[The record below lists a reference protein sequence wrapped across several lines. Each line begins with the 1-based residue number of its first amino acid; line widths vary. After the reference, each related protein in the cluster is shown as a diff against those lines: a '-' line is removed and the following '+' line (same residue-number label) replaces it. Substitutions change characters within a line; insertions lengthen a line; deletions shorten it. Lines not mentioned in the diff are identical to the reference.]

1 MKIKLKN
8 QKIIHSALNQLTNSQ
23 EAKHYLSR
31 YQNHEEM
38 NFAVVKVGGG
48 TLADELET
56 LAESLALLANLGL
69 NPIVIHGAGVQLDE
83 GLKQA
88 GIKTV
93 KKAGLRVTDE
103 ACMKVVR
110 PIMYQVN
117 QQLVNA
123 LENQGVR
130 ATGVVHG
137 VFECE
142 YLDLDE
148 LGLVGQVEKIHLTPI
163 KQALQTGAIPVLS
176 CLGETASGQVV
187 NINADVAT
195 RELVWQISPH
205 KIIFVTPTGGILDG
219 KGAIISAIQLN
230 NDFMQ
235 LNQQDWLHSG
245 MKLKLQQIKDMLSP
259 MDISHSVS
267 ITSSKNL
274 ARELFTHKGAGTFIN
289 MGETITESEV
299 LTATLE
305 TQLIEVFQNA
315 FERTFK
321 PQFLSK
327 LTIKKIYLAESGRA
341 AAVVTQGFRGHAYL
355 HKFAVTKAAQG
366 EGLAASLWQQI
377 KSNHPQL
384 YWRSRV
390 NNDINGWYFKQA
402 DASVK
407 SDQGDWVGFSCGLF
421 PAESLGC
428 LQQAFSTDAGW
439 QSKDCVV
446 TTTEV
451 KHA

>member
-1 MKIKLKN
+1 MKIQKPH
-8 QKIIHSALNQLTNSQ
+8 QKIIQSALNQLTNSQ
-23 EAKHYLSR
+23 EARHYLNR
-31 YQNHEEM
+31 FHNNDEHQ
-38 NFAVVKVGGG
+38 FAVVKIGGG

-83 GLKQA
+83 GLQKA

-142 YLDLDE
+142 YLDQDKY
-148 LGLVGQVEKIHLTPI
+148 GLVGEVDKIHLTPI
-163 KQALQTGAIPVLS
+163 RQALQTGAIPVLS
-176 CLGETASGQVV
+176 CLGETSSGQVV

-195 RELVWQISPH
+195 RELVWQINPH
-205 KIIFVTPTGGILDG
+205 KIIFVTPTGGILNG
-219 KGAIISAIQLN
+219 SNEIISAIQLN
-230 NDFMQ
+230 NDFIHM
-235 LNQQDWLHSG
+235 NQQDWLHSG
-245 MKLKLQQIKDMLSP
+245 MKLKLQQIKDMLAP
-259 MDISHSVS
+259 MDSSHSVS

-289 MGETITESEV
+289 MGEKIAESEV
-299 LTATLE
+299 LTPALE
-305 TQLIEVFQNA
+305 QPLVEVFQNA
-315 FERTFK
+315 FGRTFK
-321 PQFLSK
+321 ADFLPQLK
-327 LTIKKIYLAESGRA
+327 VKKIYLAESGRA
-341 AAVVTQGFRGHAYL
+341 AAVVTEGFRGYAYL

-377 KSNHPQL
+377 KTNHPQL
-384 YWRSRV
+384 YWRSRL
-390 NNDINGWYFKQA
+390 NNDINAWYFKQA

-407 SDQGDWVGFSCGLF
+407 SASGDWVGFSCGLF
-421 PAESLGC
+421 PAEFLNC
-428 LQQAFSTDAGW
+428 LQQAFVTDAGW
-439 QSKDCVV
+439 LQKEEVMQKE
-446 TTTEV
+446 EV

>member
-1 MKIKLKN
+1 MKMKQQN

-31 YQNHEEM
+31 YQNHDEM

-48 TLADELET
+48 ILADELET

-83 GLKQA
+83 GLQQA

-93 KKAGLRVTDE
+93 KKDGLRVTDK
-103 ACMKVVR
+103 ACMQVIR

-123 LENQGVR
+123 LEQQGVR

-142 YLDLDE
+142 YLDQE
-148 LGLVGQVEKIHLTPI
+148 KFGLVGQVDKIHLTPI
-163 KQALQTGAIPVLS
+163 RQALQTGAIPVLS
-176 CLGETASGQVV
+176 CLGETSSGQVV

-195 RELVWQISPH
+195 RELVWQINPH

-219 KGAIISAIQLN
+219 NNSIISAIQLN
-230 NDFMQ
+230 NDFKQ

-245 MKLKLQQIKDMLSP
+245 MKLKLQQIKEMLAP

-289 MGETITESEV
+289 MGEQIAISEV
-299 LTATLE
+299 LTLGLE
-305 TQLIEVFQNA
+305 APLIEVFQNA
-315 FERTFK
+315 FGRTFK
-321 PQFLSK
+321 AEFLSQLK
-327 LTIKKIYLAESGRA
+327 VKKIYLAESGRA
-341 AAVVTQGFRGHAYL
+341 AAMVTAGFRGHAYL

-377 KSNHPQL
+377 KADYPQL
-384 YWRSRV
+384 YWRSRID
-390 NNDINGWYFKQA
+390 NDINAWYFKQA
-402 DASVK
+402 DASLK
-407 SDQGDWVGFSCGLF
+407 SAQGDWVGFSCGLT
-421 PAESLGC
+421 PTESLDC
-428 LQQAFSTDAGW
+428 IQQAFVTDSGW
-439 QSKDCVV
+439 QPLDKHSHTK
-446 TTTEV
+446 EV

>member
-1 MKIKLKN
+1 MKMKSEN

-23 EAKHYLSR
+23 EAKHYLNR
-31 YQNHEEM
+31 YQNHHEL

-48 TLADELET
+48 ILADELQT
-56 LAESLALLANLGL
+56 LAESLALLSNLGL

-88 GIKTV
+88 GIQTI
-93 KKAGLRVTDE
+93 KKDGLRVTDV
-103 ACMKVVR
+103 ACMQVVR

-117 QQLVNA
+117 QQLVSA

-137 VFECE
+137 VFECD
-142 YLDLDE
+142 YLNQAE
-148 LGLVGQVEKIHLTPI
+148 LGLVGAVEKIHLTPI
-163 KQALQTGAIPVLS
+163 RQALQTGAIPVLS
-176 CLGETASGQVV
+176 CLGETSSGQVV

-195 RELVWQISPH
+195 RELVWQINPH

-219 KGAIISAIQLN
+219 NNNIISAIQLN
-230 NDFMQ
+230 NDFKH

-245 MKLKLQQIKDMLSP
+245 MKLKLQQIQDMLAP
-259 MDISHSVS
+259 MEISHSVS

-289 MGETITESEV
+289 MGEQIAESTA
-299 LTATLE
+299 LTPALE
-305 TQLIEVFQNA
+305 AALTEVFQNA
-315 FERTFK
+315 FGRTFK
-321 PQFLSK
+321 TSFLAQ
-327 LTIKKIYLAESGRA
+327 LQIKKIYLAESGRA
-341 AAVVTQGFRGHAYL
+341 AAMVTVGHDGQAYL
-355 HKFAVTKAAQG
+355 HKFAVTQAAQG

-377 KSNHPQL
+377 KTDHPQL

-390 NNDINGWYFKQA
+390 DNGINAWYFKQA

-407 SDQGDWVGFSCGLF
+407 SAQGDWVGFSYGLA
-421 PAESLGC
+421 PTESLGC
-428 LQQAFSTDAGW
+428 MQHAFVTDSGW
-439 QSKDCVV
+439 QQQHVQGN
-446 TTTEV
+446 TQEV